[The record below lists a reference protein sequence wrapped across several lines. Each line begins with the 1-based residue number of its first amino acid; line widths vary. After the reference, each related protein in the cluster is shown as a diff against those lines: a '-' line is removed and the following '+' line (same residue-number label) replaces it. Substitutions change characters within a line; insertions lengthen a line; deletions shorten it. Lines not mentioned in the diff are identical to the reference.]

1 MRMQDITGANTTVV
15 KSADKTLF
23 LMKNPP
29 IPAIL
34 VECGFLSNPV
44 EEKKL
49 QESDYQ
55 ARLAWAIADAIEKY
69 CISH

>member
-1 MRMQDITGANTTVV
+1 
-15 KSADKTLF
+15 
-23 LMKNPP
+23 MKNPP

-34 VECGFLSNPV
+34 VECGFLSNPS

-49 QESDYQ
+49 QEDDYQ

-69 CISH
+69 YILP